1 MQVSLFPLQ
10 SCTYYLRSLF
20 LPRSFPC
27 ALFSFLLL
35 RTILLNKYS
44 IYDFLIIWL
53 GNNFNSATDNMFSN
67 TNDQAF
73 LIIESLLQLLL
84 SNYRTLI
91 KLYVLLNNY
100 LIERLLIVRIEEKIK
115 MHLKKYL
122 IFYFLNL
129 IYFFLMLRPL
139 VVYFKYI
146 L

>member
-1 MQVSLFPLQ
+1 
-10 SCTYYLRSLF
+10 
-20 LPRSFPC
+20 
-27 ALFSFLLL
+27 
-35 RTILLNKYS
+35 
-44 IYDFLIIWL
+44 
-53 GNNFNSATDNMFSN
+53 MFSN